1 MSNNTNSDLEIGKDS
16 KISIKEKCEDKELTK
31 KTSNNKI
38 KEIYNEIVKNISL
51 NNGEYSETFLPL
63 YHKEGS
69 TIIKNNK
76 IEEINK
82 LDSLV

>member
-16 KISIKEKCEDKELTK
+16 KILIKEKCEDKELAK

-63 YHKEGS
+63 YNKEGS